1 MSPAMDYKEA
11 LEYLYSIQRFGT
23 KLGLANTTKLLEK
36 LGNPHKELMVI
47 HVGGTNGKGS
57 VCAMISSILQEA
69 GYKVGMYTSP
79 HVKDFNERF
88 LVNGK
93 KISDKD
99 VARLASIIKKN
110 RDDQTFFE
118 IVTAMAF
125 KYFKEQKVDVLVL
138 EVGLGGALDATNV
151 IVPLVSVITNIG
163 LEHTDYLGKN
173 LASIAYEKSGI
184 IKDNRPVITAAEGKA
199 LAVIKNVCKE
209 KNSEM
214 FLLRKPRKKYELSLK
229 GDFQQL
235 NAAIAVKTVDVLA
248 KYFSISATASDI
260 VSGLKKAY
268 WPGRFEYFEENIL
281 VDCAHNLE
289 GVKVL
294 VHELKKIK
302 KKKILV
308 IGIMKDKNKEG
319 MLRLLEKHFSKIIL
333 TKVGVPRA
341 SEPEELAKYLHNGYK
356 IIKNPKEALKYAKS
370 IAKNELIVVAGSIY
384 LVGELYS

>member
-1 MSPAMDYKEA
+1 MNYKAA
-11 LEYLYSIQRFGT
+11 LDYLYGIRRFGT
-23 KLGLANTTKLLEK
+23 KLGLANITKLLEK
-36 LGNPHKELMVI
+36 LGNPHKGLMVV

-57 VCAMISSILQEA
+57 VCAMLSSILQEA
-69 GYKVGMYTSP
+69 GYRVGMYTSP

-88 LVNGK
+88 LVNGE

-99 VARLASIIKKN
+99 VARLTRLVKKH

-125 KYFKEQKVDVLVL
+125 KYFKEQMVNILIL

-151 IVPLVSVITNIG
+151 IVPMVSVITNIG
-163 LEHTDYLGKN
+163 IDHTEYLGRN

-184 IKDNRPVITAAEGKA
+184 IKNDKPVVTAAEGRA
-199 LAVIKNVCKE
+199 LEVIKNVCKE
-209 KNSEM
+209 KHSEM
-214 FLLRKPRKKYELSLK
+214 FLVRKPRKKYGLTLR
-229 GDFQQL
+229 GHFQQI
-235 NAAIAVKTVDVLA
+235 NAAVAVKTVEVLA
-248 KYFSISATASDI
+248 KYYSIGATAGDI
-260 VSGLKKAY
+260 SSGLKKAY
-268 WPGRFEYFEENIL
+268 WPGRMEYVEDNIM

-294 VHELKKIK
+294 VNELRKIK

-319 MLRLLEKHFSKIIL
+319 MLRLLERHFSKVIL
-333 TKVGVPRA
+333 TKVNVPRA
-341 SEPEELAKYLHNGYK
+341 AEPEELAKYLHNSYNIVK
-356 IIKNPKEALKYAKS
+356 KPKEALKYAKS
-370 IAKNELIVVAGSIY
+370 IAKNKLIVVAGSIY